1 MAGIS
6 ISNPAA
12 QGMDGVSF
20 TGTRDGAQQAFL
32 VAREALE
39 DLEYTV
45 FETPQAMLDA
55 FSRHQQGVA
64 EGAARA
70 MDSAARAPDSAAPGG
85 PAIVLQTL
93 LF

>member
-6 ISNPAA
+6 ISNSAA
-12 QGMDGVSF
+12 QGMDGISF
-20 TGTRDGAQQAFL
+20 TGTQEGAQQAFL
-32 VAREALE
+32 VPREALE

-55 FSRHQQGVA
+55 FHRHQQGIA

-70 MDSAARAPDSAAPGG
+70 LNGATPGG
-85 PAIVLQTL
+85 PTIVLQTL